1 MSVDLLDFFSNPP
14 ASRQRQ
20 YEAIRAIVVEQL
32 PIEAAAA
39 KFGYKS
45 STLSNLMS
53 RARNGKIDLFPPP
66 KPGPKQR
73 HTSLAV
79 QQQVISLRKQERS
92 AADIADE
99 LTAQGLALSAS
110 TVERIL
116 KEAGFTRLHRRTHQQ
131 RGITRKGQ
139 LIGQRSEQLDLERLQ
154 PFSVDCP
161 VAGLYF
167 FLPYILEMGLPELI
181 ASAHL
186 PQSKAIGALE
196 ANLAMLAVKL
206 IGQQRLRHIQNYDH
220 EPGLGLFAG
229 LNVLPKA
236 TYMGTYSCLC
246 SQDMLMD
253 FQSQALKRFTDRYPD
268 FYESPYINLDFH
280 SIPHYGE
287 QSEMEKIWC
296 GAKGKAL
303 KGANTIF
310 AQDSQSNAIL
320 YTRADILRKEQAG
333 EILRF
338 VHYWKNI
345 QGPVKQTLVFDCTF
359 TTYQTLDQLADQ
371 DIRFITLRKRN
382 ERLLTQTLAIPDG
395 QWTSIQLP
403 FPKRKHKRVSV
414 FENTARLPNCKN
426 AFRQI
431 IIKDHGRIM
440 PTFIITND
448 PALIMAKIIE
458 VYAKRWHV
466 ESKLAELVAFFN
478 LNALSSP
485 LMIRIHFDIL
495 WTLIA
500 DTLYHRFAQDLR
512 RFEKLL
518 APSIFIKFVNMPGK
532 IVYDGNSFFVK
543 IRKRAHTPI
552 LKSVPK
558 LQQPCSIPWLD
569 NRSVQIIW
577 TP

>member
-1 MSVDLLDFFSNPP
+1 M
-14 ASRQRQ
+14 
-20 YEAIRAIVVEQL
+20 VVEQL
-32 PIEAAAA
+32 PLEAVAA
-39 KFGYKS
+39 KFGYKP

-53 RARNGKIDLFPPP
+53 RARNGKIDLFPPL
-66 KPGPKQR
+66 KSGPKQR

-79 QQQVISLRKQERS
+79 QQQVIQLRKQESS
-92 AADIADE
+92 AADIANK
-99 LTAQGLALSAS
+99 LAAQGLTLSAS
-110 TVERIL
+110 TIERIL
-116 KEAGFTRLHRRTHQQ
+116 KEAGFSRLRRRTYQQ

-139 LIGQRSEQLDLERLQ
+139 LIGQRSEQLDFQQLQ
-154 PFSVDCP
+154 AFSVDCP

-167 FLPYILEMGLPELI
+167 FLPYILEAGLPELI
-181 ASAHL
+181 ASAQL
-186 PQSKAIGALE
+186 PQSQIIGALQ

-206 IGQQRLRHIQNYDH
+206 IGQQRLSHIQNYDH

-246 SQDMLMD
+246 SQDMLMN
-253 FQSQALKRFTDRYPD
+253 FQSQALKKFTEHYPG
-268 FYESPYINLDFH
+268 FYQSPYINLDFH

-287 QSEMEKIWC
+287 QSQMEKVWC
-296 GAKGKAL
+296 GAKGKTL

-310 AQDSQSNAIL
+310 VQDSLSNAIL

-338 VHYWKNI
+338 VDYWKNI
-345 QGPVKQTLVFDCTF
+345 QGSVKQTLVFDCTF
-359 TTYQTLDQLADQ
+359 TTYQILDQLAGQ
-371 DIRFITLRKRN
+371 SIQFITLRKRN
-382 ERLLTQTLAIPDG
+382 EGLLAQALAIPD
-395 QWTSIQLP
+395 QEWTSIQLSI
-403 FPKRKHKRVSV
+403 PKRKYKRVSV
-414 FENTARLPNCKN
+414 FENTVRLPKCQNT
-426 AFRQI
+426 FRQI
-431 IIKDHGRIM
+431 IIKDHGRAM

-448 PALIMAKIIE
+448 PTLTLDKIIE

-466 ESKLAELVAFFN
+466 ESKIAELVAFFN

-485 LMIRIHFDIL
+485 IMIRIHFDIL

-512 RFEKLL
+512 RFENLL
-518 APSIFIKFVNMPGK
+518 APTIFRKFVNMPGK
-532 IVYDGNSFFVK
+532 IVFDGNNFFVK

-558 LQQPCSIPWLD
+558 LQQSCSVPWLD